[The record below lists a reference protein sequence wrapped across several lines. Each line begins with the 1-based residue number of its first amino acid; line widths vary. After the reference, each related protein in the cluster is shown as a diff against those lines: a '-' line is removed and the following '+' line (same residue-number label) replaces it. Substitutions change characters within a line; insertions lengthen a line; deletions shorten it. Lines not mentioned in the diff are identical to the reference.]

1 MPSFF
6 SQIQLNKILGKTPVY
21 KCDAKQIADYLIS
34 NGIDCLFHYTDRSN
48 LDSIRE
54 YGLLSSLSCQRLN
67 IKNKP
72 GGNAL
77 SRKLDSDHHLEDFV
91 RLSFV
96 GRLPMV
102 ERLLQEG
109 YDLVLLKVNVEVAG
123 FLQTFFT
130 DRNATE
136 KEIKL
141 GSDLAFVKS
150 INEPQGY
157 FDPYK
162 LQQSEVLVRAH
173 VPKEFILNLD
183 DPIALR

>member
-1 MPSFF
+1 MASFF
-6 SQIQLNKILGKTPVY
+6 SQIQLKKILGKSPVY
-21 KCDAKQIADYLIS
+21 KGDAKQIEDYLLS
-34 NGIDCLFHYTDRSN
+34 NGINCLYHYTDRSN

-54 YGLLSSLSCQRLN
+54 YGLFSSLTCQRLN

-72 GGNAL
+72 GGNTL
-77 SRKLDSDHHLEDFV
+77 SHKLDLDHHLDDFV

-96 GRLPMV
+96 GRLPMT
-102 ERLLQEG
+102 ERLLKEG
-109 YDLVLLKVNVEVAG
+109 YDLVMLKVSIKVAG

-130 DRNATE
+130 DRNAAD
-136 KEIKL
+136 KDFML
-141 GSDLAFVKS
+141 GSDFAFVKH

-162 LQQSEVLVRAH
+162 LQQAEVLVRTH

-183 DPIALR
+183 DPMIIR